1 MSSKRIEKK
10 RRIRSLFA
18 NYILF
23 FYTVEIISLT
33 VFGVVLGYF
42 LAGSWEDDQKTN
54 LYEYAHNIAASY
66 ENILDSS
73 KGEGDVSY
81 SGLCYSLASVSSA
94 ARADIYIVDNS
105 GEVIFCRH
113 MTDVDGESVIPADEI
128 DCEHR
133 DIRIPGEIV
142 AGVSAEGMLATK
154 GSVAKYY
161 EDDTFVSASSV
172 KKSSTNETVAVVFAL
187 QKAEVGLRLYLFSFL
202 QIYVM
207 AAIAMLLVTGLIIY
221 VCTYILVKPIK
232 DMSEATKQY
241 ATGNFSYRIKRSNRN
256 SVREFDE
263 LSAAMNA
270 MATSLEQFENS
281 RSSLIANVS
290 HELKTPMTTIGGFI
304 DGILDGTIGEKDREH
319 YLKIVS
325 DEIRRLSRLV
335 ISMLDMSKIE
345 SGELKINPSRFNLTQ
360 QIWNIFIS
368 FEQKINSKNINVKG
382 FDYLVNHYI
391 EGDQDMINQVFYN
404 LIDNAVKFTQQGG
417 EIFISME
424 NDDEYVTV
432 SIENTGKGIAAE
444 DIAHVFERFYKGDK
458 SRSLDAKSAGL
469 GLFIVKNIVKMHD
482 GEISVASESDKR
494 TKFTVKLKKQ
504 LVEV

>member
-1 MSSKRIEKK
+1 MSSKRTEKK

-23 FYTVEIISLT
+23 FYIVELLSLT

-42 LAGSWEDDQKTN
+42 LVGSWEDDQKTN
-54 LYEYAHNIAASY
+54 LYEYAQNIASSY
-66 ENILDSS
+66 EVLLDSS
-73 KGEGDVSY
+73 KDEEHISY

-94 ARADIYIVDNS
+94 ARADIYIVDKN

-113 MTDVDGESVIPADEI
+113 MADADGESVIPVHEV

-133 DIRIPGEIV
+133 NVRVPGEII

-154 GSVAKYY
+154 GSLAKFY

-172 KKSSTNETVAVVFAL
+172 RKKSTNEVKAVVFAL
-187 QKAEVGLRLYLFSFL
+187 QRAEVGLRPYLFTFL

-207 AAIAMLLVTGLIIY
+207 AALAMLLVTGLIIY
-221 VCTYILVKPIK
+221 VCTYILVRPIK

-241 ATGNFSYRIKRSNRN
+241 ALGNFSYRIKRSNRN

-263 LSAAMNA
+263 LSAAINA
-270 MATSLEQFENS
+270 MATSLEQLENS

-304 DGILDGTIGEKDREH
+304 DGILDGTISKEDTGH

-325 DEIRRLSRLV
+325 DEVKRLSRLV

-345 SGELKINPSRFNLTQ
+345 SGELKINPTRFNLTQ

-368 FEQKINSKNINVKG
+368 FEQKINNKNINIKG
-382 FDYLVNHYI
+382 FDYLVNNYI

-424 NDDEYVTV
+424 SDDEYVTV
-432 SIENTGKGIAAE
+432 SIENTGKGIASE
-444 DIAHVFERFYKGDK
+444 DIEHVFERFYKGDK

-482 GEISVASESDKR
+482 GEISVSSETDKR